1 MVDTS
6 IYEIWYGGN
15 AIQGD
20 LDAINFNS
28 TASTILKWLRFK
40 FQNFSLAQ
48 QWHGIGNQGMHFA
61 KLTLN

>member
-1 MVDTS
+1 MVD

-15 AIQGD
+15 AIRGD
-20 LDAINFNS
+20 LDAITFNS

-48 QWHGIGNQGMHFA
+48 KWYGTESQGMYFA
-61 KLTLN
+61 KLALN